1 LKRVRERIKS
11 KKYKHLLSDE
21 SDPMSEDEVFGGKD
35 LTVYNVA
42 KADRR
47 SKKVVVTEWV

>member
-1 LKRVRERIKS
+1 MNRVRERIKN

-21 SDPMSEDEVFGGKD
+21 DDPVSEDEAFGGKD